1 MNLETPE
8 VSTAVNTA
16 RQTLDIANAFTIDSD
31 SMYEMAGTELKEIKA
46 KRNQLDAL
54 RKSMI
59 KQLDE
64 VLIRYGYPTKN
75 TIMDFFRPPLDWL
88 DDAESALKRGMLTYK
103 QAQERKA
110 REEREKAAAEARRIA
125 EEAKAKNP
133 EAPPP
138 VVIAAPVVAKEAPK
152 VSGVSTREVW
162 KFRVTDPAA
171 VPREYLVVD
180 EQKLGAMARSTK
192 GTVTVPGVEF
202 YSEEVMAARG

>member
-31 SMYEMAGTELKEIKA
+31 TMYEMAGTELKDIKA
-46 KRNQLDAL
+46 KRNQLDTL
-54 RKSMI
+54 RKSMT
-59 KQLDE
+59 QPLDE
-64 VLIRYGYPTKN
+64 SKKK
-75 TIMDFFRPPLDWL
+75 IMDFFRKPLDWL
-88 DDAESALKRGMLTYK
+88 DDAEAAIKRGMLTYK
-103 QAQERKA
+103 QVQDRKA

-138 VVIAAPVVAKEAPK
+138 IVITAPVVTRAPPK

-162 KFRVTDPAA
+162 KFRVTDPAS
-171 VPREYLVVD
+171 VPREYLVID
-180 EQKLGAMARSTK
+180 ESKLGAMARATK
-192 GTVTVPGVEF
+192 GTVMVPGVEF

>member
-31 SMYEMAGTELKEIKA
+31 TMYEMAGTELKDIKA
-46 KRNQLDAL
+46 KRNQLDTL
-54 RKSMI
+54 RKSMT
-59 KQLDE
+59 QPLDE
-64 VLIRYGYPTKN
+64 SKEK
-75 TIMDFFRPPLDWL
+75 IMDFFRQPLDWL
-88 DDAESALKRGMLTYK
+88 DDAEAALKRGMLTYK
-103 QAQERKA
+103 QDQERKA
-110 REEREKAAAEARRIA
+110 RAEREKAAAEARRIA

-133 EAPPP
+133 DAPPP
-138 VVIAAPVVAKEAPK
+138 VVIAAPVVTKEAPK

-171 VPREYLVVD
+171 VPREYLVID
-180 EQKLGAMARSTK
+180 EPKLGAMARATK